1 MKVGEKL
8 QRNINGEE
16 EFEFLKS
23 VLSEDWDDMDI
34 KIYQILR
41 DRGRMTDT
49 ELAEELDTSITTA
62 RRRRTQLQEKGY
74 LMVLA
79 LLVLQKAN
87 VVYTDVLVNISP
99 DASIKE
105 LDEFIQDAVQNV
117 RIYEVTQYL
126 NKKAMLLRF
135 LDKDLENMNKSIT
148 RFMLERDIVKDYEIL
163 PAAISPKAW
172 NRILENQ
179 PHKLCNDE

>member
-1 MKVGEKL
+1 M
-8 QRNINGEE
+8 QRNIDAED

-23 VLSEDWDDMDI
+23 VLSDDWDDMDI

-41 DRGRMTDT
+41 DNGRMTDT

-62 RRRRTQLQEKGY
+62 RRRRKQLQDKGY

-79 LLVLQKAN
+79 LLVIQKAKA
-87 VVYTDVLVNISP
+87 VYTDVLVKISS
-99 DASIKE
+99 DASIDE
-105 LDEFIQDAVQNV
+105 LDEFIKDAVENV

-135 LDKDLENMNKSIT
+135 LEKDLENINRHIT
-148 RFMLERDIVKDYEIL
+148 RFMLERDVVEDYEIL
-163 PAAISPKAW
+163 PASISPKAW
-172 NRILENQ
+172 NRVLQ
-179 PHKLCNDE
+179 NDHPYIRDEDE